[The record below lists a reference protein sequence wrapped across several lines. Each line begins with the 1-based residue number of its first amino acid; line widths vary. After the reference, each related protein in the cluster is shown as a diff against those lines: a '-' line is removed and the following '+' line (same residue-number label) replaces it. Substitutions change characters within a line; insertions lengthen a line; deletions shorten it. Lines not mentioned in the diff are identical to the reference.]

1 MEEGGVGEGEGRKE
15 ERRKGERERGG
26 KGGREGGREGE
37 VSHLL
42 QQALGTAV
50 VERWLGIDLKRMV
63 GISLGGHEHQLCLH
77 SGVVREETANREE
90 EVDLLSYPPPTGVGG
105 VSVCSTC

>member
-1 MEEGGVGEGEGRKE
+1 M
-15 ERRKGERERGG
+15 
-26 KGGREGGREGE
+26 
-37 VSHLL
+37 SHLL

-50 VERWLGIDLKRMV
+50 VERWLGVDLKRMV

-90 EVDLLSYPPPTGVGG
+90 EVYRLIELPSPYWCGWCVGVPYLLTQ
-105 VSVCSTC
+105 VSRGRRTEWEKNCWKVSWPGRAQL